1 MVSPEIGPGWAGI
14 GVTDTMSVRGVL
26 KPQELLAVT
35 EIVPPLSPAV
45 VVIDVVLEAP
55 LHPEGNVQ
63 E

>member
-26 KPQELLAVT
+26 RPQELLAVT
-35 EIVPPLSPAV
+35 VIVPPLAPAV
-45 VVIDVVLEAP
+45 AVMDVVFDDP